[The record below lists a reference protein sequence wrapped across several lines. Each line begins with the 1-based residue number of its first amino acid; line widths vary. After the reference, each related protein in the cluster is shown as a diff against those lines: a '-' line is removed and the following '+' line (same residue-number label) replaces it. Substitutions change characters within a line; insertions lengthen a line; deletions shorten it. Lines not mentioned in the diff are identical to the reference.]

1 VTRPTSIFAELGR
14 RDSRETGADPAA
26 TEVAFKRRAAA
37 AIGIAGAVDA
47 FGGFLIQVV
56 LRQASLGV
64 TALVS
69 AAETPAAKA
78 AIARALADWSVPALG
93 VFFAGY
99 LVLAGITWFFYL
111 RRDLAGERKPTPVQ
125 ASA

>member
-37 AIGIAGAVDA
+37 IGIAGAVGA

-69 AAETPAAKA
+69 AAETPTAKA
-78 AIARALADWSVPALG
+78 AIARAHADWSVPALW

-99 LVLAGITWFFYL
+99 FVLAGITWFFYL
-111 RRDLAGERKPTPVQ
+111 RRDLAGERKPTPVR